1 MADAAQAVETM
12 DVEAFLAFLD
22 ARRPGERWELHQGE
36 PRLMVGGTAA
46 HAQIAG
52 NIDRALY
59 DAAKKRGCRTFR
71 GLLLA
76 TSDFSTFEP
85 DVVVNCGPLSASDR
99 LASNVKIVFEVL
111 SPSTMRYDRGIKL
124 DGYRRT
130 PSIEQIV
137 FVYQDSIRVESYFR
151 NGDSWREN
159 PKVLLSRDDS
169 LAVPILG
176 ASLLLEDVY
185 LDVEPSPFDLD

>member
-1 MADAAQAVETM
+1 MAKAAEVIETM
-12 DVEAFLAFLD
+12 DVDAFLAFLD
-22 ARRPGERWELHQGE
+22 QRPGERWELHDGV
-36 PRLMVGGTAA
+36 PTMTVGGTAA

-71 GLLLA
+71 GLLLP
-76 TSDFSTFEP
+76 TSDYSSFEP
-85 DVVVNCGPLSASDR
+85 DVIVHCGSLAANER
-99 LASNVKIVFEVL
+99 LATNVKIVFEVL

-130 PSIEQIV
+130 QSIEQIV
-137 FVYQDSIRVESYFR
+137 FVYQDSVRVESYFR
-151 NGDSWREN
+151 DGDSWRPN

-185 LDVEPSPFDLD
+185 LDVTPSPLDLD